1 MDRVDIRSPIDAGEI
16 EKLTAGTLVL
26 ISGIIYTARDAAH
39 HRMVQALDNNE
50 ELPFDVKGQTIYY
63 TGPTPARPGR
73 VIGSAGPTTSGR
85 MDAYTPRLLAA
96 GLRAMIGK
104 GERSAM
110 VREAL
115 QKYRAVYFV
124 AIGGAGALL
133 SRSIKKAEIIAYDDL
148 GTEAIRRLTVER
160 FPAIVAD
167 DVYGADIF
175 EQGKTRYRTEAK

>member
-1 MDRVDIRSPIDAGEI
+1 MDRIDISSPIDAGEI
-16 EKLTAGTLVL
+16 EKLTVGTLVL

-39 HRMVQALDNNE
+39 HRLIQALDNNE
-50 ELPFDVKGQTIYY
+50 TLPFDIKGQTVYY
-63 TGPTPARPGR
+63 TGPTPARPGQ

-85 MDAYTPRLLAA
+85 MDAYTPRLLAE

-104 GERSAM
+104 GERSAA
-110 VREAL
+110 VREAV
-115 QKYRAVYFV
+115 QQYRAVYFI

-133 SRSIKKAEIIAYDDL
+133 SRSIKKVEVIAYDDL

-175 EQGKTRYRTEAK
+175 EQGKASYRREAR